1 MDSNIGKKLDGRY
14 ELLEL
19 IGVGGMAD
27 IYRARD
33 IEEDRIVA
41 VKILKTEFAGSDEF
55 LRRFR
60 NESKAIALLSHP
72 NIVKIYDVGFTE
84 KVQFI
89 VMEYVDGIT
98 LTDYIE
104 QQGVL
109 KWRDSIHF
117 TVQILKALQHAHDR
131 GIVHR
136 DVKSQN
142 VMLLSDGT
150 IKVMDFG
157 IARFNRENNK
167 TMSEKTIGSVHYIS
181 PEQARGDITD
191 ERSDIYSVG
200 VALYEMVTGKKPF
213 DGDTPVSIALMH
225 MQSTPKK
232 PTELNST
239 IPEGL
244 EQIILRAMQKDPNH
258 RYQTAGE
265 MIKDLEELKKNP
277 ALIFEYKY
285 NSTDGTTKY
294 FDRPM
299 QAGEPEKPRR
309 KQMIVTIPDD
319 DYDDDYDDDDDE
331 YEERRSPLIPILFAV
346 GTAFIIAA
354 VFLVLM
360 LINRYFGENSSL
372 PTSGANPGGSSDT
385 SISVTAGEEM
395 EMPNMIG
402 MTWEQAYSKYASYLN
417 LVAQQEWS
425 EYEKDQIFDQELPEG
440 RKVKVGTTITVK
452 VSKGIKQV
460 EVQDLTNRTV
470 DAAERQLKKDGFKV
484 KKTYEESDD
493 IAANCVIRTEPPAH
507 EQAPQGSTVTLVISL
522 GATETLMSVPK
533 LTDMPIETA
542 LERCEEYYLVPE
554 IEYVDTDE
562 FEKGMVIS
570 QSIEPNEHVERN
582 TEIILEVST
591 GEIAEKTKKF
601 SFAIPNSAEGEFE
614 FLYYIDGMRDTERG
628 EEIRDV
634 SLASNKTIP
643 YELTGKV
650 GDEKELVI
658 KVTSTKTG
666 ASGTYLVVKFTF
678 GENAVTYEIVETN
691 KKVFKELLSAEGDEP
706 VEDDRSDEA
715 VETEDVPAETAE
727 PTEEPA
733 PEDEPQPEDT
743 EPDAPAQGDSGIPV
757 A

>member
-33 IEEDRIVA
+33 IEEDRVVA

-136 DVKSQN
+136 DVKTQN

-309 KQMIVTIPDD
+309 KQMTVTIPDD

-360 LINRYFGENSSL
+360 LINRYFGDNSSL
-372 PTSGANPGGSSDT
+372 PSAGGSTGSNDT

-570 QSIEPNEHVERN
+570 QSIDPNEHVERN

-706 VEDDRSDEA
+706 AEDERSDEA

>member
-33 IEEDRIVA
+33 IEEDRVVA

-309 KQMIVTIPDD
+309 KQMTVTIPDD

-542 LERCEEYYLVPE
+542 LERCEEYYLIPE

-733 PEDEPQPEDT
+733 PEDESQPEDT
-743 EPDAPAQGDSGIPV
+743 EPDALAQGDSGIPV

>member
-309 KQMIVTIPDD
+309 KQMTVTIPED

-360 LINRYFGENSSL
+360 LINRYFGDNSSL

-542 LERCEEYYLVPE
+542 LERCEEYYLIPE

-582 TEIILEVST
+582 TEIILKVST

-634 SLASNKTIP
+634 SRASNKTIP

-691 KKVFKELLSAEGDEP
+691 KKVFKELLSAESDEP
-706 VEDDRSDEA
+706 VEDDRSGEA